1 MNDEKNIKNSNLYQA
16 VTKRKKRSRAIMLIL
31 LLISLFLIILSSVF
45 LKSSMNFKDNFIN
58 YNEKGDINYK
68 VYLKDNDYYDEPFLD
83 KDMQYI
89 ASLIN
94 TINVDFKYEINSS
107 DELSYKYKYKITGD
121 LVITE
126 KNNPSKVLYKN
137 TEILLEE
144 TAKEITDSSF
154 VINEDLDINYDKYNE
169 YVVAFQKDYSLSVDS
184 NLVLTLAV
192 ETVGENNIL
201 VNNFNKN
208 SNLIVSVPL
217 SEHTISI
224 TTDLNSLNGSGII
237 RSTEIVKIDNVMLFV
252 LSISLGLIGLIILIS
267 IVYLYL
273 SKNNN
278 NNLYEKE
285 IKNILK
291 NYDRLIVSSKVLD
304 IDENKF
310 QNKVR
315 VTSIEELIDVYETTK
330 QPIIYYEVIPN
341 EKSYFIIINDDTL
354 YNHHLRSK
362 VEHYNSLKT
371 ALMKTRIYT
380 K

>member
-1 MNDEKNIKNSNLYQA
+1 MNDEKNIKNSNLYQSF
-16 VTKRKKRSRAIMLIL
+16 TKRKKRSRAIMLIL

-83 KDMQYI
+83 KGMQYI

-354 YNHHLRSK
+354 YKLTISK
-362 VEHYNSLKT
+362 EWLEENK
-371 ALMKTRIYT
+371 K
-380 K
+380 

>member
-16 VTKRKKRSRAIMLIL
+16 FTKRKKRSRAIMLIL

-354 YNHHLRSK
+354 YKLTISK
-362 VEHYNSLKT
+362 EWLEENK
-371 ALMKTRIYT
+371 K
-380 K
+380 

>member
-1 MNDEKNIKNSNLYQA
+1 MSDEKNIKNSNLYQSF
-16 VTKRKKRSRAIMLIL
+16 TKRKKRSRAIMLIL

-83 KDMQYI
+83 KGMQYI

-94 TINVDFKYEINSS
+94 TINVDFKYEISSS
-107 DELSYKYKYKITGD
+107 DELSYKYKYKIIGN

-354 YNHHLRSK
+354 YKLTISK
-362 VEHYNSLKT
+362 EWLEENK
-371 ALMKTRIYT
+371 K
-380 K
+380 

>member
-1 MNDEKNIKNSNLYQA
+1 MSDEKNIKNSNLYQSF
-16 VTKRKKRSRAIMLIL
+16 TKRKKRSRAIMLIL

-83 KDMQYI
+83 KGMQYI

-94 TINVDFKYEINSS
+94 TINVDFKYEISSS

-354 YNHHLRSK
+354 YKLTISK
-362 VEHYNSLKT
+362 EWLEENK
-371 ALMKTRIYT
+371 K
-380 K
+380 

>member
-1 MNDEKNIKNSNLYQA
+1 MNDEKNIKNSNLYQSF
-16 VTKRKKRSRAIMLIL
+16 TKRKKRSRAIMLIL

-83 KDMQYI
+83 KGMQYI

-94 TINVDFKYEINSS
+94 TINVDFKYEISSS

-354 YNHHLRSK
+354 YKLTISK
-362 VEHYNSLKT
+362 EWLEENK
-371 ALMKTRIYT
+371 K
-380 K
+380 

>member
-1 MNDEKNIKNSNLYQA
+1 MSDEKNIKNSNLYQSF
-16 VTKRKKRSRAIMLIL
+16 TKRKKRSRAIMLIL

-83 KDMQYI
+83 KGMQYI

-354 YNHHLRSK
+354 YKLTISK
-362 VEHYNSLKT
+362 EWLEENK
-371 ALMKTRIYT
+371 K
-380 K
+380 

>member
-1 MNDEKNIKNSNLYQA
+1 MSDEKNIKNSNLYQSF
-16 VTKRKKRSRAIMLIL
+16 TKRKKRSRAIMLIL

-83 KDMQYI
+83 KGMQYI

-94 TINVDFKYEINSS
+94 TINVDFKYEISSS

-354 YNHHLRSK
+354 YKLTISK
-362 VEHYNSLKT
+362 E
-371 ALMKTRIYT
+371 
-380 K
+380 

>member
-1 MNDEKNIKNSNLYQA
+1 MNEEKSLKKNNFYNKSF
-16 VTKRKKRSRAIMLIL
+16 KKVKTRSRTLVIVS
-31 LLISLFLIILSSVF
+31 LLISLILIILSSAF

-58 YNEKGDINYK
+58 YNEKGEIDYK

-83 KDMQYI
+83 KGMQYI

-94 TINVDFKYEINSS
+94 TINVDFKYEITSF
-107 DELSYKYKYKITGD
+107 DELDYKYKYRIIGD

-137 TEILLEE
+137 TEILLED
-144 TAKEITDSSF
+144 TTKEVTDDSF
-154 VINEDLDINYDKYNE
+154 VISEDLDINYDKYND
-169 YVVAFQKDYSLSVDS
+169 YVVAFQKDYSLTVDS
-184 NLVLTLAV
+184 NLVLTLEV
-192 ETVGENNIL
+192 DTVGENNIL

-208 SNLIVSVPL
+208 SNLIISIPL

-237 RSTEIVKIDNVMLFV
+237 RSTEIVKIDNMMLFII
-252 LSISLGLIGLIILIS
+252 SIALGLIGLVILIS
-267 IVYLYL
+267 IIYIYL

-278 NNLYEKE
+278 NIYEKE
-285 IKNILK
+285 IKSILK

-304 IDENKF
+304 IDESKF

-315 VTSIEELIDVYETTK
+315 VMSIEELIDVYESTR

-354 YNHHLRSK
+354 YKLTISK
-362 VEHYNSLKT
+362 EWLEKNKNQ
-371 ALMKTRIYT
+371 
-380 K
+380 